1 MWTHPPRKESPMK
14 VKTTILLDDD
24 VKKVVT
30 EYCAKM
36 GMSLSGFL
44 NAILGELVNDLKGQ
58 PVKLDRPI
66 QDLTIKEFGELASY
80 WMQKVSE

>member
-1 MWTHPPRKESPMK
+1 MK

-44 NAILGELVNDLKGQ
+44 NAILGELVNELKGQ